1 MTATL
6 AEFVRKMLAGHSAL
20 GLAVAAVMYLVCLSG
35 TLSVFYQEF
44 ERWEQPTAA
53 ESLAYSPQSVATLA
67 RRALDAVPERG
78 DEPLY
83 LSLPTEAAPRLTA
96 SIGENGWIAHAD
108 GTLQQPFRHDW
119 THFLLRLH
127 VYLHLD
133 GVVGTTLVGS
143 AGAMLFA
150 LIVSGVLA
158 HPNILRDA
166 FVLRFGGSARLTQTD
181 LHNRLSVWGLP
192 FHLAIAITGAFIGLS
207 SALIFVVAAAF
218 YGGDTRAAGAP
229 LFGPEP
235 QRVDAAAEPADLA
248 AALQNLAALAP
259 ERRPNFIVVDHP
271 GTAGQRVTINTDVPR
286 RLVYSERYTFDSA
299 GSLTG
304 VLGLA
309 DGPAAKQIYAS
320 VYPVH
325 FGNFGGLPVKVTY
338 ALLGFALCAIAV
350 TGVNVWIEKRRQA
363 RHATRRLDAAWRA
376 VIWGAPLGIAA
387 SALGALAL
395 SLSATAVFWTV
406 LLGCV
411 VASRWIDDRVAWSR
425 HLRIACGVACAAVP
439 VVHAIEFGAA
449 AASPAAL
456 VVNTVWT
463 VLALVVLGLPWFGAA
478 IAPRSTVADN
488 GGNATG
494 NLRGG

>member
-1 MTATL
+1 MPTL

-20 GLAVAAVMYLVCLSG
+20 GLAFAAVMYLVCLSG

-53 ESLAYSPQSVATLA
+53 ESLAYSPRSVATLA
-67 RRALDAVPERG
+67 REALAAAPKHG
-78 DEPLY
+78 GQPLY
-83 LSLPTEAAPRLTA
+83 ISLPTEAAPRLTA

-108 GTLQQPFRHDW
+108 GTLQQPQRHDW
-119 THFLLRLH
+119 THFLLHLH
-127 VYLHLD
+127 IYLHLE
-133 GVVGTTLVGS
+133 GIVGLTLVGI

-150 LIVSGVLA
+150 LIVSGLLA

-207 SALIFVVAAAF
+207 SALIFVVATAF
-218 YGGDTRAAGAP
+218 YGGDTRAAGEP

-235 QRVDAAAEPADLA
+235 SRIDAQAELPDLA
-248 AALQNLAALAP
+248 TALQNLAALAP
-259 ERRPNFIVVDHP
+259 DRRPNFIVIDDP
-271 GTAGQRVTINTDVPR
+271 GTAGQLVTINTDVPR
-286 RLVYSERYTFDSA
+286 RLVYSERYTFDVA
-299 GSLTG
+299 GAPTG
-304 VLGLA
+304 TLGLA

-325 FGNFGGLPVKVTY
+325 FGNFGGLPVKFAY

-363 RHATRRLDAAWRA
+363 RHATLRLDAAWRA
-376 VIWGAPLGIAA
+376 VIWGSPLAIAA
-387 SALGALAL
+387 SAIASLAS
-395 SLSATAVFWTV
+395 SLPPTTVFWTV

-411 VASRWIDDRVAWSR
+411 VASRRIDDRAAWSR
-425 HLRIACGVACAAVP
+425 RLRVACGVACAAVP
-439 VVHAIEFGAA
+439 VVHAVEFGVAA
-449 AASPAAL
+449 TSPAAI

-463 VLALVVLGLPWFGAA
+463 LLALAVLGSPWLGAA
-478 IAPRSTVADN
+478 IAPRSTAADS
-488 GGNATG
+488 GGNATSS
-494 NLRGG
+494 LRGG